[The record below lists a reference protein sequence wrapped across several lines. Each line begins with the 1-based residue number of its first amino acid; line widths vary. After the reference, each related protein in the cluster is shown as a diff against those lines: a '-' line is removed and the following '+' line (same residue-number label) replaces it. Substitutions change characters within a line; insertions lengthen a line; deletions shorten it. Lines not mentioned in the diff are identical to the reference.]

1 MVGDREGIFNSIT
14 VEMLRKKIIK
24 YRRNSKLTKVAKL
37 LVLNSYNTYYLP
49 CFGAEEWNPNI
60 LRFPFFLNELLNT
73 FR

>member
-37 LVLNSYNTYYLP
+37 LVPLTTLTTYHVLELKNGTPIYLGSH
-49 CFGAEEWNPNI
+49 FS
-60 LRFPFFLNELLNT
+60 
-73 FR
+73 